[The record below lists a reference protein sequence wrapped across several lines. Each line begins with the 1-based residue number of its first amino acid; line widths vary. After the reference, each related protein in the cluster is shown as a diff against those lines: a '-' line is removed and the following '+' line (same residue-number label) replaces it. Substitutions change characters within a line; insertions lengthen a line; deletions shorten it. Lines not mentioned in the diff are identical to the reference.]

1 MVAKVGRTT
10 LLDGV
15 HQLRVSL
22 QVKLVSNIK
31 TALAIFD
38 HPENLYQGRHL
49 SLLEAKNHAARGDGA
64 KLFGEKANG
73 RTHCFQASQTL
84 RAL

>member
-22 QVKLVSNIK
+22 QVKLVSNVLKPLWRYSIIRRTFIK
-31 TALAIFD
+31 
-38 HPENLYQGRHL
+38 G
-49 SLLEAKNHAARGDGA
+49 G
-64 KLFGEKANG
+64 
-73 RTHCFQASQTL
+73 TL
-84 RAL
+84 VC